1 MYTICLNQ
9 NKEHRKIMLGETLDT
24 NNFVFDENCDFHS
37 CANLAPTIENIFSY
51 LLEIIRNY
59 VQKSLQSHILL
70 LYDSLLQM
78 NLKVRFI
85 S

>member
-24 NNFVFDENCDFHS
+24 NNFVFDEDCDFHS
-37 CANLAPTIENIFSY
+37 CAN
-51 LLEIIRNY
+51 Y
-59 VQKSLQSHILL
+59 VKKSLQSHILL